1 MLLLIS
7 VGVTGSRQI
16 ASLVCVRG
24 EGSTLRILQ
33 PKGIRKPNL
42 HPAPPLG
49 QLSGLHYSRP
59 CDYTVLHMPK
69 SSGYQTPHRAVL
81 TSYFSPHRT
90 DCSFSS
96 PLYSAIPKVRAV
108 WLPLS
113 DLLDKTLWFWLF
125 FLLSPFIHVFHC
137 SYWFHWHPFRQ
148 WTQDKKYSPDLF

>member
-1 MLLLIS
+1 MKSLVINRTGVNAGTLTHHICPVCIQQISNHFCFCANTEGQFKGSKQEEMLLLIS

-33 PKGIRKPNL
+33 PKSIRKPNL

-108 WLPLS
+108 
-113 DLLDKTLWFWLF
+113 
-125 FLLSPFIHVFHC
+125 
-137 SYWFHWHPFRQ
+137 
-148 WTQDKKYSPDLF
+148 